1 MAEGMLLAIAQKIIE
16 DLGSWAFQEVG
27 SLWDVEAELENIK
40 NTLSTIQAVLQD
52 AAEQQS
58 HNHQVRDWLEKLK
71 DAVYEADDLLSEFL
85 TEALRRGGTSENI
98 AKKVRGFFSSSNPL
112 VFRYDMS
119 RKIIA
124 MRQKL
129 NAIAEDRKKFHL
141 KECHVEPQVSMD
153 REETHSFVPNE
164 NVLGRED
171 DKKAIIKLLLDP
183 NVEENVSVVPI
194 VGIGGLGKTTL
205 AQYVYNDDIVK
216 KHFELKMW
224 VCVSDPFEVKVVIE
238 KIIASATS
246 NKPNGLHMD
255 ELQKQLRKEIDG
267 KKYLLVLDDVWNQN
281 YNKWD
286 NLKSLLMGGAKGSK
300 IIITT
305 RAKLVAETTSPV
317 SIYTLKGLSE
327 DQSWSLFEQIA
338 FRKRQET
345 NNPKLVEI
353 GREILGKCQGVPL
366 AIKSIGSV
374 LHLEKTERKWSYV
387 KDSVVANVL
396 QSGDN
401 IFSILKLSYDHLP
414 SHLMSCF
421 AYCSLFPKDYEMD
434 KEKLIQLWIA
444 QGFIQS
450 SNNKNLEDV
459 ADEYF
464 NDLLWRSLF
473 EEVNTYGTL
482 KYKMHDLIHDL
493 AQSVAGMECTRLD
506 SYGKNINEKIRHVS
520 YPISI
525 DLSFIETSNLLVK
538 AKKIR
543 SFLQIEYGRM
553 ILNESTLNLL
563 ILTFRSLRAL
573 DLQQLD
579 IRVLPNSIGELTL
592 LKYLDLSWNKD
603 LITLPDSITRLRNLQ
618 TLKLSFCGNLKELPR
633 DIRELVNLRHLYNTG
648 CNKLSHMPRGLGQLT
663 CLQTLPLFIVSN
675 DPPSI
680 SNHVGGLGELNRLNN
695 LRGTLEIRNL
705 VRLEDGNSE
714 SKAANLREKQQ
725 LECLILY
732 WDRESNLNANDN
744 DEMLLEG
751 LQPHQNLRELSV
763 NSYWGVRFSSWLLFL
778 TDLTDLNLSGCKR
791 CRDLPPLS
799 QLPSLKDLFIYSM
812 DDLEYISEKDI
823 NEEVPVSSTP
833 FFPSLNILQ
842 IRSCPNLKGWW
853 RSASTPH
860 HQQHQSLPSFPRLSS
875 LYIIDC
881 PNLTSMPLFPN
892 LQVQLILKRA
902 SVKPLQQT
910 MVMASSVPSSSSSPS
925 PLSKL
930 KDMTLWDIE
939 DDGGSLPDGCAAN
952 LNSLKSLVIL
962 NYPRLTSMSGDMRY
976 LTSLENLH
984 ISDCDEFDP
993 FLRFLRDLRI
1003 QDCLNLTTFPERI
1016 SELTSLQR
1024 LAIIRCPNL
1033 TSLPDGMHGLTSL
1046 QSLEIIGC
1054 PNLTSL
1060 PDGMHG
1066 LSSLQKLRIAGCP
1079 NLEKK
1084 CEKGIGEDWPKIAHV
1099 LYYSNSISYLD

>member
-317 SIYTLKGLSE
+317 SIYTLKG
-327 DQSWSLFEQIA
+327 
-338 FRKRQET
+338 
-345 NNPKLVEI
+345 
-353 GREILGKCQGVPL
+353 
-366 AIKSIGSV
+366 
-374 LHLEKTERKWSYV
+374 
-387 KDSVVANVL
+387 
-396 QSGDN
+396 
-401 IFSILKLSYDHLP
+401 
-414 SHLMSCF
+414 
-421 AYCSLFPKDYEMD
+421 
-434 KEKLIQLWIA
+434 
-444 QGFIQS
+444 
-450 SNNKNLEDV
+450 
-459 ADEYF
+459 
-464 NDLLWRSLF
+464 
-473 EEVNTYGTL
+473 
-482 KYKMHDLIHDL
+482 
-493 AQSVAGMECTRLD
+493 
-506 SYGKNINEKIRHVS
+506 
-520 YPISI
+520 
-525 DLSFIETSNLLVK
+525 
-538 AKKIR
+538 
-543 SFLQIEYGRM
+543 
-553 ILNESTLNLL
+553 
-563 ILTFRSLRAL
+563 
-573 DLQQLD
+573 
-579 IRVLPNSIGELTL
+579 
-592 LKYLDLSWNKD
+592 
-603 LITLPDSITRLRNLQ
+603 
-618 TLKLSFCGNLKELPR
+618 
-633 DIRELVNLRHLYNTG
+633 
-648 CNKLSHMPRGLGQLT
+648 QLT

-695 LRGTLEIRNL
+695 LRGTLEIRHL

-714 SKAANLREKQQ
+714 SKAANLREKQH
-725 LECLILY
+725 LECLILD

-799 QLPSLKDLFIYSM
+799 QLPSLKGLSIYSM

-833 FFPSLNILQ
+833 FFPSLNIT
-842 IRSCPNLKGWW
+842 PN
-853 RSASTPH
+853 
-860 HQQHQSLPSFPRLSS
+860 
-875 LYIIDC
+875 
-881 PNLTSMPLFPN
+881 
-892 LQVQLILKRA
+892 
-902 SVKPLQQT
+902 
-910 MVMASSVPSSSSSPS
+910 
-925 PLSKL
+925 
-930 KDMTLWDIE
+930 
-939 DDGGSLPDGCAAN
+939 
-952 LNSLKSLVIL
+952 
-962 NYPRLTSMSGDMRY
+962 
-976 LTSLENLH
+976 
-984 ISDCDEFDP
+984 
-993 FLRFLRDLRI
+993 
-1003 QDCLNLTTFPERI
+1003 
-1016 SELTSLQR
+1016 SEL
-1024 LAIIRCPNL
+1024 P
-1033 TSLPDGMHGLTSL
+1033 
-1046 QSLEIIGC
+1046 
-1054 PNLTSL
+1054 
-1060 PDGMHG
+1060 
-1066 LSSLQKLRIAGCP
+1066 
-1079 NLEKK
+1079 
-1084 CEKGIGEDWPKIAHV
+1084 
-1099 LYYSNSISYLD
+1099 

>member
-374 LHLEKTERKWSYV
+374 LCLEKTERKWSYV
-387 KDSVVANVL
+387 KDSVVAN
-396 QSGDN
+396 
-401 IFSILKLSYDHLP
+401 
-414 SHLMSCF
+414 
-421 AYCSLFPKDYEMD
+421 
-434 KEKLIQLWIA
+434 
-444 QGFIQS
+444 
-450 SNNKNLEDV
+450 
-459 ADEYF
+459 
-464 NDLLWRSLF
+464 
-473 EEVNTYGTL
+473 
-482 KYKMHDLIHDL
+482 
-493 AQSVAGMECTRLD
+493 
-506 SYGKNINEKIRHVS
+506 
-520 YPISI
+520 
-525 DLSFIETSNLLVK
+525 
-538 AKKIR
+538 
-543 SFLQIEYGRM
+543 
-553 ILNESTLNLL
+553 
-563 ILTFRSLRAL
+563 
-573 DLQQLD
+573 
-579 IRVLPNSIGELTL
+579 
-592 LKYLDLSWNKD
+592 
-603 LITLPDSITRLRNLQ
+603 
-618 TLKLSFCGNLKELPR
+618 ELPR
-633 DIRELVNLRHLYNTG
+633 DIRELVNLRHLYNNY

-695 LRGTLEIRNL
+695 LRGTLEIRHL
-705 VRLEDGNSE
+705 VRLED
-714 SKAANLREKQQ
+714 
-725 LECLILY
+725 
-732 WDRESNLNANDN
+732 
-744 DEMLLEG
+744 
-751 LQPHQNLRELSV
+751 
-763 NSYWGVRFSSWLLFL
+763 
-778 TDLTDLNLSGCKR
+778 DLTDLNLYGCKR

-799 QLPSLKDLFIYSM
+799 QLPSLKGLSIYSM

-833 FFPSLNILQ
+833 FFPSLNSLQ
-842 IRSCPNLKGWW
+842 IQVCPNLKGWW

-892 LQVQLILKRA
+892 LQEKLNLNKA

-910 MVMASSVPSSSSSPS
+910 MRMMEG
-925 PLSKL
+925 LCQ
-930 KDMTLWDIE
+930 M
-939 DDGGSLPDGCAAN
+939 GGAAN

-976 LTSLENLH
+976 LTSLEKLH
-984 ISDCDEFDP
+984 ISGCDEFDP
-993 FLRFLRDLRI
+993 FLRFLRYLRI

-1024 LAIIRCPNL
+1024 LEIIRCPNL

-1046 QSLEIIGC
+1046 QSLEIIRC

-1066 LSSLQKLRIAGCP
+1066 LSSLQTLRIAGCP
-1079 NLEKK
+1079 QLREKVRKGNRANVLPFLRIFYSLPKQTKGFKNQSFAADIHFFINNIITLCPKNASCSNLCCVFCNCHIDELDSSFA
-1084 CEKGIGEDWPKIAHV
+1084 CYNGIKHLANADYPKNFLWKYILV
-1099 LYYSNSISYLD
+1099 TGCISWILLGFRKLMQGHTCSPTWFSFGAKVP

>member
-1 MAEGMLLAIAQKIIE
+1 MAMESSAANKNAPCHVAQKIIE

-317 SIYTLKGLSE
+317 SIYTLKG
-327 DQSWSLFEQIA
+327 
-338 FRKRQET
+338 
-345 NNPKLVEI
+345 
-353 GREILGKCQGVPL
+353 
-366 AIKSIGSV
+366 
-374 LHLEKTERKWSYV
+374 
-387 KDSVVANVL
+387 
-396 QSGDN
+396 
-401 IFSILKLSYDHLP
+401 
-414 SHLMSCF
+414 
-421 AYCSLFPKDYEMD
+421 
-434 KEKLIQLWIA
+434 
-444 QGFIQS
+444 
-450 SNNKNLEDV
+450 
-459 ADEYF
+459 
-464 NDLLWRSLF
+464 
-473 EEVNTYGTL
+473 
-482 KYKMHDLIHDL
+482 
-493 AQSVAGMECTRLD
+493 
-506 SYGKNINEKIRHVS
+506 
-520 YPISI
+520 
-525 DLSFIETSNLLVK
+525 
-538 AKKIR
+538 
-543 SFLQIEYGRM
+543 
-553 ILNESTLNLL
+553 
-563 ILTFRSLRAL
+563 
-573 DLQQLD
+573 
-579 IRVLPNSIGELTL
+579 
-592 LKYLDLSWNKD
+592 
-603 LITLPDSITRLRNLQ
+603 
-618 TLKLSFCGNLKELPR
+618 
-633 DIRELVNLRHLYNTG
+633 
-648 CNKLSHMPRGLGQLT
+648 QLT

-695 LRGTLEIRNL
+695 LRGTLEIRHL
-705 VRLEDGNSE
+705 VRLED
-714 SKAANLREKQQ
+714 
-725 LECLILY
+725 
-732 WDRESNLNANDN
+732 
-744 DEMLLEG
+744 
-751 LQPHQNLRELSV
+751 
-763 NSYWGVRFSSWLLFL
+763 
-778 TDLTDLNLSGCKR
+778 DLTDLNLSGCKR

-799 QLPSLKDLFIYSM
+799 QLPSLKGLSIGSM

-833 FFPSLNILQ
+833 FFPSLNSLQ
-842 IRSCPNLKGWW
+842 IQVCPNLKGWW

-892 LQVQLILKRA
+892 LQVRA
-902 SVKPLQQT
+902 K
-910 MVMASSVPSSSSSPS
+910 
-925 PLSKL
+925 SK
-930 KDMTLWDIE
+930 KGQREAFATDNE

-984 ISDCDEFDP
+984 ISGCDEFDP
-993 FLRFLRDLRI
+993 FLRFLRYLRI

-1024 LAIIRCPNL
+1024 LEIIRCPNL
-1033 TSLPDGMHGLTSL
+1033 TSLPDGMDGLTSL
-1046 QSLEIIGC
+1046 QSLEIIRC

-1066 LSSLQKLRIAGCP
+1066 LSSLQSLKIIRCPNLTSLPDGMHGLSSLQTLRIAGCP

-1084 CEKGIGEDWPKIAHV
+1084 CEKGIGLTSCCSANVLPFLRIFYSLPKQTKGFKNQFFAADIHFFINNIITLCPKNASCSNLCCVFCNCHIDELDSSFACYNGIKHLANADYPKNFLWKYILVTGCISWILLGFRKLLQVSASKTVRIALKKKGFVLAGWCCMCRNADETWSTSFALLCGRHLWNFVFKFVGIDWV
-1099 LYYSNSISYLD
+1099 LPSNVPALLIGWWNWFGKRSSSVWNLIPSCLMWTIWRERNNRTFENLESPVAKVIELFFATLFDWSRAWGFTSSPSVGEFLVSLAFDIDSLLNSALSAALCTSLFLE

>member
-1 MAEGMLLAIAQKIIE
+1 MAEGMLPAVAQKIIE
-16 DLGSWAFQEVG
+16 DLGSWTFQEVG

-98 AKKVRGFFSSSNPL
+98 AKKVRSFFSSSNPL

-119 RKIIA
+119 CKIKA

-141 KECHVEPQVSMD
+141 KECHVEPHVSMD

-164 NVLGRED
+164 NVFGRED

-205 AQYVYNDDIVK
+205 AQCVYNDDIIK

-224 VCVSDPFEVKVVIE
+224 VCVSDPFEVKVVVE

-246 NKPNGLHMD
+246 NKPNDLHMD
-255 ELQKQLRKEIDG
+255 ELQKQLRTKIDG

-281 YNKWD
+281 HNKWD
-286 NLKSLLMGGAKGSK
+286 NLKSLLMGGAKGSR

-305 RAKLVAETTSPV
+305 RAKLVAEITSPISV
-317 SIYTLKGLSE
+317 YTLNGLSE

-345 NNPKLVEI
+345 NHPKLVEI
-353 GREILGKCQGVPL
+353 GRKILGKCQGVPL

-374 LHLEKTERKWSYV
+374 LCLEKTESKWSYV
-387 KDSVVANVL
+387 KDNVLANVL
-396 QSGDN
+396 QSGDD

-414 SHLMSCF
+414 SHLKSCF

-434 KEKLIQLWIA
+434 KKTLIQLWIA

-450 SNNKNLEDV
+450 SNKKQLEDV

-473 EEVNTYGTL
+473 EKVNRYGIL
-482 KYKMHDLIHDL
+482 KYKMHDLVHDL
-493 AQSVAGMECTRLD
+493 AQSVVGTECTRLD
-506 SYGKNINEKIRHVS
+506 SYGKNINEKIRHLS
-520 YPISI
+520 CSISL
-525 DLSFIETSNLLVK
+525 DRSFIETSNLLVK

-543 SFLQIEYGRM
+543 SFLGIEYGRI

-563 ILTFRSLRAL
+563 FWSFRSLRAL
-573 DLQQLD
+573 DLHQLD
-579 IRVLPNSIGELTL
+579 IRVLPDSIGELTL
-592 LKYLDLSWNKD
+592 LKYLDLSENPF
-603 LITLPDSITRLRNLQ
+603 LITLPDSITGLRNLQ
-618 TLKLSFCGNLKELPR
+618 TLKLNGCQNLKELPR
-633 DIRELVNLRHLYNTG
+633 GIRELVNLRHLYNTY
-648 CNKLSHMPRGLGQLT
+648 CKLSHMPRGLGQLT
-663 CLQTLPLFIVSN
+663 CLQTLPSFIVSN

-680 SNHVGGLGELNRLNN
+680 FNHVGGLGELNLLNN
-695 LRGTLEIRNL
+695 LRGKL
-705 VRLEDGNSE
+705 VINHLGQLEDGNSE
-714 SKAANLREKQQ
+714 SKAANLREKQH
-725 LECLILY
+725 LEWLVLN
-732 WDRESNLNANDN
+732 WDGRSNLNN
-744 DEMLLEG
+744 DEMFLEG
-751 LQPHQNLRELSV
+751 LQPHQNLKRLSV
-763 NSYWGVRFSSWLLFL
+763 NNYRGVRFSSWLLFL
-778 TDLTDLNLSGCKR
+778 TNLTNLNLDGCTR

-799 QLPSLKDLFIYSM
+799 QLPSLKVLSMESM

-823 NEEVPVSSTP
+823 SEEVPVSSTP
-833 FFPSLNILQ
+833 FFPSLNSLRIQ
-842 IRSCPNLKGWW
+842 VCPNLKGWW
-853 RSASTPH
+853 RSAPTPH

-875 LYIIDC
+875 LDITYC

-892 LQVQLILKRA
+892 LQEKLNLSNA

-910 MVMASSVPSSSSSPS
+910 MAMTSSLPSSSSSPS
-925 PLSKL
+925 
-930 KDMTLWDIE
+930 
-939 DDGGSLPDGCAAN
+939 
-952 LNSLKSLVIL
+952 
-962 NYPRLTSMSGDMRY
+962 
-976 LTSLENLH
+976 
-984 ISDCDEFDP
+984 
-993 FLRFLRDLRI
+993 
-1003 QDCLNLTTFPERI
+1003 
-1016 SELTSLQR
+1016 
-1024 LAIIRCPNL
+1024 
-1033 TSLPDGMHGLTSL
+1033 
-1046 QSLEIIGC
+1046 
-1054 PNLTSL
+1054 
-1060 PDGMHG
+1060 
-1066 LSSLQKLRIAGCP
+1066 LSSL
-1079 NLEKK
+1079 
-1084 CEKGIGEDWPKIAHV
+1084 
-1099 LYYSNSISYLD
+1099 

>member
-164 NVLGRED
+164 NVLGREE

-205 AQYVYNDDIVK
+205 AQYVYNDNIVK

-374 LHLEKTERKWSYV
+374 LCLEKTEHKWSYV

-414 SHLMSCF
+414 SHLRSCF

-434 KEKLIQLWIA
+434 KETLIQLWIA

-450 SNNKNLEDV
+450 SNNKKLEDV

-464 NDLLWRSLF
+464 NDLIWRSLF
-473 EEVNTYGTL
+473 EEVNRYGTL

-493 AQSVAGMECTRLD
+493 AQSVAGTECTLLD

-520 YPISI
+520 CSISI
-525 DLSFIETSNLLVK
+525 DQSFIETSNLLVK

-543 SFLQIEYGRM
+543 SFLRIEYGCM

-573 DLQQLD
+573 DLQHW
-579 IRVLPNSIGELTL
+579 I
-592 LKYLDLSWNKD
+592 
-603 LITLPDSITRLRNLQ
+603 
-618 TLKLSFCGNLKELPR
+618 
-633 DIRELVNLRHLYNTG
+633 
-648 CNKLSHMPRGLGQLT
+648 
-663 CLQTLPLFIVSN
+663 
-675 DPPSI
+675 
-680 SNHVGGLGELNRLNN
+680 
-695 LRGTLEIRNL
+695 
-705 VRLEDGNSE
+705 
-714 SKAANLREKQQ
+714 
-725 LECLILY
+725 
-732 WDRESNLNANDN
+732 
-744 DEMLLEG
+744 
-751 LQPHQNLRELSV
+751 
-763 NSYWGVRFSSWLLFL
+763 
-778 TDLTDLNLSGCKR
+778 
-791 CRDLPPLS
+791 
-799 QLPSLKDLFIYSM
+799 
-812 DDLEYISEKDI
+812 
-823 NEEVPVSSTP
+823 
-833 FFPSLNILQ
+833 
-842 IRSCPNLKGWW
+842 
-853 RSASTPH
+853 
-860 HQQHQSLPSFPRLSS
+860 
-875 LYIIDC
+875 
-881 PNLTSMPLFPN
+881 
-892 LQVQLILKRA
+892 
-902 SVKPLQQT
+902 
-910 MVMASSVPSSSSSPS
+910 
-925 PLSKL
+925 
-930 KDMTLWDIE
+930 
-939 DDGGSLPDGCAAN
+939 
-952 LNSLKSLVIL
+952 
-962 NYPRLTSMSGDMRY
+962 
-976 LTSLENLH
+976 
-984 ISDCDEFDP
+984 
-993 FLRFLRDLRI
+993 
-1003 QDCLNLTTFPERI
+1003 
-1016 SELTSLQR
+1016 
-1024 LAIIRCPNL
+1024 
-1033 TSLPDGMHGLTSL
+1033 
-1046 QSLEIIGC
+1046 
-1054 PNLTSL
+1054 
-1060 PDGMHG
+1060 
-1066 LSSLQKLRIAGCP
+1066 
-1079 NLEKK
+1079 
-1084 CEKGIGEDWPKIAHV
+1084 
-1099 LYYSNSISYLD
+1099 

>member
-1 MAEGMLLAIAQKIIE
+1 MSKLNLKT
-16 DLGSWAFQEVG
+16 S
-27 SLWDVEAELENIK
+27 K
-40 NTLSTIQAVLQD
+40 TLFPLFKLYFKD

-119 RKIIA
+119 CKIKA

-141 KECHVEPQVSMD
+141 KECHVEPHVSMD

-164 NVLGRED
+164 NVFGRED

-224 VCVSDPFEVKVVIE
+224 VCVSDPFEVKVVVE

-246 NKPNGLHMD
+246 NKPNDLHMD

-286 NLKSLLMGGAKGSK
+286 NLKSLLMGGAKGSR

-305 RAKLVAETTSPV
+305 RAKLVAEITSPI
-317 SIYTLKGLSE
+317 SIYTLNGLSE

-345 NNPKLVEI
+345 NHPKLVEI

-374 LHLEKTERKWSYV
+374 LCLEKTERKWSYV
-387 KDSVVANVL
+387 KDSVVAN
-396 QSGDN
+396 G
-401 IFSILKLSYDHLP
+401 
-414 SHLMSCF
+414 C
-421 AYCSLFPKDYEMD
+421 
-434 KEKLIQLWIA
+434 
-444 QGFIQS
+444 
-450 SNNKNLEDV
+450 
-459 ADEYF
+459 DE
-464 NDLLWRSLF
+464 
-473 EEVNTYGTL
+473 
-482 KYKMHDLIHDL
+482 
-493 AQSVAGMECTRLD
+493 
-506 SYGKNINEKIRHVS
+506 
-520 YPISI
+520 
-525 DLSFIETSNLLVK
+525 
-538 AKKIR
+538 
-543 SFLQIEYGRM
+543 
-553 ILNESTLNLL
+553 
-563 ILTFRSLRAL
+563 
-573 DLQQLD
+573 
-579 IRVLPNSIGELTL
+579 
-592 LKYLDLSWNKD
+592 
-603 LITLPDSITRLRNLQ
+603 
-618 TLKLSFCGNLKELPR
+618 
-633 DIRELVNLRHLYNTG
+633 
-648 CNKLSHMPRGLGQLT
+648 LSHMPRGLGQLT

-695 LRGTLEIRNL
+695 LRGTLEIKHL
-705 VRLEDGNSE
+705 ERLEDGNSE
-714 SKAANLREKQQ
+714 SKAANLREKQH
-725 LECLILY
+725 LKCLWLR
-732 WDRESNLNANDN
+732 WDRGSNLNANDN
-744 DEMLLEG
+744 DEIIMGMWEMSRSTTVVST
-751 LQPHQNLRELSV
+751 P
-763 NSYWGVRFSSWLLFL
+763 
-778 TDLTDLNLSGCKR
+778 LSGS
-791 CRDLPPLS
+791 LS
-799 QLPSLKDLFIYSM
+799 IRM

-823 NEEVPVSSTP
+823 SEEVPVSSTP
-833 FFPSLNILQ
+833 FFPLLNSLKISN
-842 IRSCPNLKGWW
+842 CPNLKGWW
-853 RSASTPH
+853 RSAPTPH

-875 LYIIDC
+875 LKIRDC

-892 LQVQLILKRA
+892 LQEKLDLTNA
-902 SVKPLQQT
+902 S
-910 MVMASSVPSSSSSPS
+910 
-925 PLSKL
+925 
-930 KDMTLWDIE
+930 
-939 DDGGSLPDGCAAN
+939 DDGGSLPDGWASN
-952 LNSLKSLVIL
+952 LISLKSLVIR
-962 NYPRLTSMSGDMRY
+962 NYPRLTSMSGAMRY
-976 LTSLENLH
+976 LTSLEELK
-984 ISDCDEFDP
+984 ISGCDEFDP
-993 FLRFLRDLRI
+993 FSDVGAEDDSMQWIHLNCLHTLSFSELPKLESLPAGLQRVTTLKNLTFSDCPNLIGLPEWISEFTSLEYLGFTRCAPNLTSLPDVISCLKSLKKLRIVGFPNLTTFPEWISNFTSLEKLEIEECPNLTSLPYGICYLRFLRHLRI

-1016 SELTSLQR
+1016 SELTSLQW
-1024 LAIIRCPNL
+1024 
-1033 TSLPDGMHGLTSL
+1033 
-1046 QSLEIIGC
+1046 LEIRKC

-1066 LSSLQKLRIAGCP
+1066 LSSLQRLEISNCPNLTSLPDGMHGLSSLQRLEISRCPNLTSLPDGMHGLSSLQTLRIAGCP

-1099 LYYSNSISYLD
+1099 THYFNVLHPYEKD